1 MKATVFRASGRFAVE
16 DKPIP
21 APGIGEAIVRVTLT
35 TIGGSDIHIVKGEY
49 PVRPGLT
56 IGHEAVG
63 VIHELGDG
71 VYEYEPG
78 QRVLIGAITPCGQ
91 CESCLAG
98 HSAQC
103 GGQRGGWRLGN
114 TIDGCQAEFVR
125 IPYAQ
130 ANLAPIPD
138 SLTDEQVIL
147 LSAVA
152 STGFAAAESGGV
164 KIGDYVAV
172 FGQGPI
178 GLCAT
183 LGTHLMGAARIFAI
197 DTNPFRLEVARRL
210 GATDTILA
218 GAEPLDA
225 ILSAT
230 HAHGVD
236 VAIEALGIQ
245 DTFSNALAVLKPGG
259 TLSSVG
265 VYSRSISV
273 DVVSFGEGL
282 AEKTI
287 TTSLCPG
294 GKERMLRLMRLVE
307 SKRIDLTPLLT
318 HHFSLDNIVEA
329 YDLFSQQRD
338 NVLKVAVH
346 VR

>member
-183 LGTHLMGAARIFAI
+183 LGAHLMGAARVFAI
-197 DTNPFRLEVARRL
+197 DTNPFRLEVARGL

-230 HAHGVD
+230 HAHG

-294 GKERMLRLMRLVE
+294 GKERMLGLMRLVE